1 MMVGVHT
8 LDATIQ
14 SFGRGLLDVEKNS
27 CTHMGVCQSKQGPP
41 IRMWPKVGVCT
52 FENALKSGIQ
62 HFFLI
67 LLISSCYLF
76 FHLQAADLKPLQ
88 FTNRQA
94 SRFA

>member
-62 HFFLI
+62 HFLFDFIDQFL
-67 LLISSCYLF
+67 LLVFSPPGC
-76 FHLQAADLKPLQ
+76 
-88 FTNRQA
+88 
-94 SRFA
+94 